1 METLFLSC
9 LDYWKHGGILLIP
22 LSVICFFM
30 FFYFFKIFFQI
41 QENLSASFFE
51 HSVDSLLSTAK
62 NEEEIIRVLESK
74 STFYSK
80 MVIYI
85 IYKISQALITT
96 QMGLMIALP
105 GIFGIAFLKRKI
117 RECEVK
123 IRNLEI
129 HAGLSLKKTDEF
141 LLLKS
146 GFFMK

>member
-85 IYKISQALITT
+85 IYKIRQ
-96 QMGLMIALP
+96 G
-105 GIFGIAFLKRKI
+105 
-117 RECEVK
+117 V
-123 IRNLEI
+123 
-129 HAGLSLKKTDEF
+129 SLKNIFDEIYEKE
-141 LLLKS
+141 LNP
-146 GFFMK
+146 FFRDLIFPCSL